1 MPDSTADLP
10 SRLADSLTATTV
22 WQQELIAKLL
32 ERGNTEA
39 ESGLDVAL
47 IIHDLHAQ
55 VETLTAAKVVAEQ
68 RAVDLHAALH
78 DACDQRDAYKAAQ
91 ESRECCQ
98 DPWLVTVPV
107 TEPATADG
115 NTVAASGADCADTD
129 AAAEPDSEMQSA
141 LGLPTELVD
150 SIRQAALASLTAIDQ
165 CREAFENG
173 DDGKAFKCMKHAA
186 AHMRRVIDG
195 LKTVNNIVNGGEERC
210 L

>member
-32 ERGNTEA
+32 ERGNAEA

-55 VETLTAAKVVAEQ
+55 VEALTAAKVVAEQ
-68 RAVDLHAALH
+68 RATDLHAALH
-78 DACDQRDAYKAAQ
+78 DACDQRDAYKAAH

-107 TEPATADG
+107 TEPATG
-115 NTVAASGADCADTD
+115 RSGADTGASSGTDCADTD
-129 AAAEPDSEMQSA
+129 AEPDSGMQPA
-141 LGLPTELVD
+141 LELPTELVD
-150 SIRQAALASLTAIDQ
+150 SIRQAAAAALTAIDR
-165 CREAFENG
+165 CREAFEEG
-173 DDGKAFKCMKHAA
+173 DDSQAFKCMKHAA

-195 LKTVNNIVNGGEERC
+195 LKTVNNIVNGGEE
-210 L
+210 

>member
-55 VETLTAAKVVAEQ
+55 VEALTAAKVVAEQ
-68 RAVDLHAALH
+68 RAADLHAALH
-78 DACDQRDAYKAAQ
+78 DACDQRDAYKAAH

-107 TEPATADG
+107 TEPATGRSGADTG
-115 NTVAASGADCADTD
+115 ASSGADCADAD
-129 AAAEPDSEMQSA
+129 AEPDSGMQPV
-141 LGLPTELVD
+141 LELPTELVGT
-150 SIRQAALASLTAIDQ
+150 IRQAAAAALTAIDQ

-195 LKTVNNIVNGGEERC
+195 LKTVNSIVNGGEE
-210 L
+210 

>member
-1 MPDSTADLP
+1 MSDSTADLP

-32 ERGNTEA
+32 ERGNAEA
-39 ESGLDVAL
+39 ESGLDIAL

-68 RAVDLHAALH
+68 RAADLHAALH
-78 DACDQRDAYKAAQ
+78 DACDQRDAYKAAH

-107 TEPATADG
+107 TEPATGQFGAG
-115 NTVAASGADCADTD
+115 TGADADCIDTD
-129 AAAEPDSEMQSA
+129 AEPDSGMQPA
-141 LGLPTELVD
+141 LELPMDLVG
-150 SIRQAALASLTAIDQ
+150 SIRQAAVAALTAIDQ
-165 CREAFENG
+165 CRGAFENG
-173 DDGKAFKCMKHAA
+173 DDGKAFKNMKHAA

-195 LKTVNNIVNGGEERC
+195 LKTVSGIVNGGEE
-210 L
+210 

>member
-32 ERGNTEA
+32 ERGNAEA

-68 RAVDLHAALH
+68 RAADLHAALH
-78 DACDQRDAYKAAQ
+78 DACDQRDAYKAAAH

-107 TEPATADG
+107 TEPTTG
-115 NTVAASGADCADTD
+115 MVGADMGAD
-129 AAAEPDSEMQSA
+129 AAADCVDIDAEPVLEMQSA
-141 LGLPTELVD
+141 LELPTGLVG
-150 SIRQAALASLTAIDQ
+150 SIRQAAVAALTAIDQ
-165 CREAFENG
+165 CRGAFENG

-195 LKTVNNIVNGGEERC
+195 LKTVSSIVNGGEE
-210 L
+210 

>member
-1 MPDSTADLP
+1 MPDSTADLS

-22 WQQELIAKLL
+22 WQQELIAKLF
-32 ERGNTEA
+32 ERGNAEA

-55 VETLTAAKVVAEQ
+55 VETLTAAKAAAEQ
-68 RAVDLHAALH
+68 RAADLHAALH

-91 ESRECCQ
+91 ELECCQ
-98 DPWLVTVPV
+98 DPWLVTVSVP
-107 TEPATADG
+107 EPATADG

-141 LGLPTELVD
+141 LELPTELVD
-150 SIRQAALASLTAIDQ
+150 SIRQAALAALTAIDQ

-186 AHMRRVIDG
+186 AHMRRVVDG
-195 LKTVNNIVNGGEERC
+195 LKTVSSIVNGGEE
-210 L
+210 

>member
-68 RAVDLHAALH
+68 
-78 DACDQRDAYKAAQ
+78 
-91 ESRECCQ
+91 ESRECC
-98 DPWLVTVPV
+98 
-107 TEPATADG
+107 TADG

-210 L
+210 LRPLPLQGQ

>member
-10 SRLADSLTATTV
+10 SLLADSLTSTTV
-22 WQQELIAKLL
+22 WQQELIVKLL
-32 ERGNTEA
+32 ERGNAEA

-68 RAVDLHAALH
+68 RAADLHAALH

-91 ESRECCQ
+91 ESKECCQ

-107 TEPATADG
+107 TEPAAADG
-115 NTVAASGADCADTD
+115 NAGAASGGGCVDADT
-129 AAAEPDSEMQSA
+129 EPDSEMQSA

-195 LKTVNNIVNGGEERC
+195 LKTVNNIVNGGEE
-210 L
+210 

>member
-22 WQQELIAKLL
+22 WQQGLIAKLL
-32 ERGNTEA
+32 ERGNAEA

-68 RAVDLHAALH
+68 RAADLYAALH

-107 TEPATADG
+107 TEPATGRGGADTG
-115 NTVAASGADCADTD
+115 ASSGTDCADTD
-129 AAAEPDSEMQSA
+129 AEPDSGMQPA
-141 LGLPTELVD
+141 LELPTELVD
-150 SIRQAALASLTAIDQ
+150 SIRQAAAAALTAIDR
-165 CREAFENG
+165 CREAFEEG
-173 DDGKAFKCMKHAA
+173 DDSQAFKCMKHAA

-195 LKTVNNIVNGGEERC
+195 LKTVNNIVNGGEE
-210 L
+210 

>member
-68 RAVDLHAALH
+68 RAADLHAALH
-78 DACDQRDAYKAAQ
+78 DACDQRDACKAAQ

-107 TEPATADG
+107 TEPATG
-115 NTVAASGADCADTD
+115 RGGADTGAD
-129 AAAEPDSEMQSA
+129 AAAGCVGVDAEPDSEMQSA
-141 LGLPTELVD
+141 LELPMDLVD
-150 SIRQAALASLTAIDQ
+150 SIRQAAVAALTAIDQ
-165 CREAFENG
+165 CRGAFENG
-173 DDGKAFKCMKHAA
+173 DDGKAFKNMKHAA

-195 LKTVNNIVNGGEERC
+195 LKTVSSIVNGGEE
-210 L
+210 

>member
-32 ERGNTEA
+32 ERGNAEA

-68 RAVDLHAALH
+68 RAADLHAALH

-107 TEPATADG
+107 TEPVTADG
-115 NTVAASGADCADTD
+115 NAGAASGGGCVDADT
-129 AAAEPDSEMQSA
+129 EPDSEMQSA

-195 LKTVNNIVNGGEERC
+195 LKTVNNIVNGGEE
-210 L
+210 

>member
-32 ERGNTEA
+32 ERGNAEA
-39 ESGLDVAL
+39 ESGLDIAL

-68 RAVDLHAALH
+68 RAADLHAALH
-78 DACDQRDAYKAAQ
+78 DACEQRDAYKAAQ

-107 TEPATADG
+107 TEPATG
-115 NTVAASGADCADTD
+115 MVGADTGADADCIDTD
-129 AAAEPDSEMQSA
+129 AAAELDSEMQVV
-141 LGLPTELVD
+141 LELPTDLVD
-150 SIRQAALASLTAIDQ
+150 SIRQAAAAALTAIDQ
-165 CREAFENG
+165 CRGAFEDG

-195 LKTVNNIVNGGEERC
+195 LKTVNNIVNGGEE
-210 L
+210 

>member
-32 ERGNTEA
+32 ERGNAEA

-68 RAVDLHAALH
+68 RAADLHAALH
-78 DACDQRDAYKAAQ
+78 DACDQRDAYKAAH

-107 TEPATADG
+107 TEPAAADG
-115 NTVAASGADCADTD
+115 NAGAASGGGCVDADT
-129 AAAEPDSEMQSA
+129 EPDSEMQSA

-173 DDGKAFKCMKHAA
+173 DDGKAFKCMKHTA

-195 LKTVNNIVNGGEERC
+195 LKTVNNIVNGGEE
-210 L
+210 

>member
-1 MPDSTADLP
+1 MSDSTADLP

-32 ERGNTEA
+32 ERGNAEA

-68 RAVDLHAALH
+68 RAADLHAALH
-78 DACDQRDAYKAAQ
+78 DACDQRDAYKAVQ

-107 TEPATADG
+107 TEPATG
-115 NTVAASGADCADTD
+115 RCGADTGADADCIDTD
-129 AAAEPDSEMQSA
+129 AAAEPDSEMQPA

-150 SIRQAALASLTAIDQ
+150 SIRQAALAALTAIDQ

-195 LKTVNNIVNGGEERC
+195 LKTVNNIVNGGEE
-210 L
+210 

>member
-22 WQQELIAKLL
+22 WQQELIVKLL
-32 ERGNTEA
+32 ERGNAEA

-55 VETLTAAKVVAEQ
+55 VEALTAAKVVAEQ
-68 RAVDLHAALH
+68 RAADLHAALH

-91 ESRECCQ
+91 ELECCQ

-141 LGLPTELVD
+141 LELPMDLVD

-186 AHMRRVIDG
+186 AHMRRVVDG
-195 LKTVNNIVNGGEERC
+195 LKTVSSIVNGGEE
-210 L
+210 

>member
-32 ERGNTEA
+32 ERGNAEA

-68 RAVDLHAALH
+68 RAADLYAALH

-107 TEPATADG
+107 TEPATG
-115 NTVAASGADCADTD
+115 RCGADTGADADCIDTN
-129 AAAEPDSEMQSA
+129 AAAEPDSGMQSA
-141 LGLPTELVD
+141 PELPTELVD
-150 SIRQAALASLTAIDQ
+150 SIRQAAAAALTAIDQ

-195 LKTVNNIVNGGEERC
+195 LKTVNNIVNGGEE
-210 L
+210 

>member
-32 ERGNTEA
+32 ERGNAEA

-68 RAVDLHAALH
+68 RAADLHAALH

-107 TEPATADG
+107 TEPATG
-115 NTVAASGADCADTD
+115 MVGADTGADAD
-129 AAAEPDSEMQSA
+129 AGCVDVDAELDSGMQSA
-141 LGLPTELVD
+141 LELPTELVD
-150 SIRQAALASLTAIDQ
+150 SIRQAAAAALTAIDQ
-165 CREAFENG
+165 CRAAFE
-173 DDGKAFKCMKHAA
+173 DGNDGRAFKCMKHAA

-195 LKTVNNIVNGGEERC
+195 LKTVNDIVNGGEE
-210 L
+210 

>member
-32 ERGNTEA
+32 ERGNAEA
-39 ESGLDVAL
+39 ESGLDIAL

-68 RAVDLHAALH
+68 RAADLHAALH
-78 DACDQRDAYKAAQ
+78 DACDQRDAYKAAH

-107 TEPATADG
+107 TEPATG
-115 NTVAASGADCADTD
+115 MVGADTGADAGCIDTD

-141 LGLPTELVD
+141 LGLPTGLVD

-165 CREAFENG
+165 CRGAFENG

-186 AHMRRVIDG
+186 AHMRRVVDG
-195 LKTVNNIVNGGEERC
+195 LKTVNDIVNGGEE
-210 L
+210 

>member
-32 ERGNTEA
+32 ERGNAEA
-39 ESGLDVAL
+39 ESGLDIAL

-68 RAVDLHAALH
+68 RAADLHAALH

-98 DPWLVTVPV
+98 DPRLVTVPV

-115 NTVAASGADCADTD
+115 NAGAASGGGCVDADT
-129 AAAEPDSEMQSA
+129 EPDSEMQSA

-150 SIRQAALASLTAIDQ
+150 SIRQAAAAALTAIDQ

-195 LKTVNNIVNGGEERC
+195 LKTVNNIVNGGEE
-210 L
+210 

>member
-32 ERGNTEA
+32 ERGNAEA
-39 ESGLDVAL
+39 ESGLDIAL

-68 RAVDLHAALH
+68 RAADLHAALH

-115 NTVAASGADCADTD
+115 NAGAASGGGCVD
-129 AAAEPDSEMQSA
+129 ANTEPDSEMQSA

-186 AHMRRVIDG
+186 AHMRRVVDG
-195 LKTVNNIVNGGEERC
+195 LKTVSSIVNGGEE
-210 L
+210 

>member
-1 MPDSTADLP
+1 MPDSTDISA
-10 SRLADSLTATTV
+10 RLADSLTATTV

-32 ERGNTEA
+32 ERGNAEA
-39 ESGLDVAL
+39 ESGLDIAL

-68 RAVDLHAALH
+68 RAADLHAALH
-78 DACDQRDAYKAAQ
+78 DACDQRDAYKAAH

-107 TEPATADG
+107 TEPAAADG
-115 NTVAASGADCADTD
+115 NAGAASGGGCVDADT
-129 AAAEPDSEMQSA
+129 EPDSEMQSA

-150 SIRQAALASLTAIDQ
+150 SIRQAALAALTAIDQ
-165 CREAFENG
+165 CRGAFEDG

-195 LKTVNNIVNGGEERC
+195 LKTVNNIVNGGEE
-210 L
+210 

>member
-32 ERGNTEA
+32 ERGNAEA
-39 ESGLDVAL
+39 ESGLDIAL
-47 IIHDLHAQ
+47 IIHDLHTQ

-68 RAVDLHAALH
+68 RAADLHAALH

-107 TEPATADG
+107 TEPVTADG
-115 NTVAASGADCADTD
+115 NAGAASGGGCVDADT
-129 AAAEPDSEMQSA
+129 EPDSEMQSA

-195 LKTVNNIVNGGEERC
+195 LKTVNNIVNGGEE
-210 L
+210 

>member
-32 ERGNTEA
+32 ERGNAEA

-68 RAVDLHAALH
+68 RAADLHAALH
-78 DACDQRDAYKAAQ
+78 DACDQRDAYKAAH

-107 TEPATADG
+107 TEPAAADG
-115 NTVAASGADCADTD
+115 NAGAPSGGGCVDADT
-129 AAAEPDSEMQSA
+129 EPDSEMQSA

-150 SIRQAALASLTAIDQ
+150 SIRQAAAAALTAIDQ

-173 DDGKAFKCMKHAA
+173 DDGKAFKCMKRAA

-195 LKTVNNIVNGGEERC
+195 LKTVNNIVNGGEE
-210 L
+210 

>member
-32 ERGNTEA
+32 ERGNAEA
-39 ESGLDVAL
+39 ESGLDIAL

-68 RAVDLHAALH
+68 RAADLHAALH
-78 DACDQRDAYKAAQ
+78 DACDQRDAYKAVH

-115 NTVAASGADCADTD
+115 NAGAASGGGCVDADT
-129 AAAEPDSEMQSA
+129 EPDSEMQSA

-186 AHMRRVIDG
+186 AHMRRVVDG
-195 LKTVNNIVNGGEERC
+195 LKTVNNIVNGGEE
-210 L
+210 

>member
-32 ERGNTEA
+32 ERGNAEA

-68 RAVDLHAALH
+68 RAADLHAALH
-78 DACDQRDAYKAAQ
+78 DACDQRDAYKAAH

-98 DPWLVTVPV
+98 DPWLVAVPV
-107 TEPATADG
+107 TEPATGQFGAG
-115 NTVAASGADCADTD
+115 TGADADCIDTD
-129 AAAEPDSEMQSA
+129 TEPDSEMQSA

-195 LKTVNNIVNGGEERC
+195 LKTVNNIVNGGEG
-210 L
+210 

>member
-22 WQQELIAKLL
+22 WQQELIARLL
-32 ERGNTEA
+32 ERGNAEA

-68 RAVDLHAALH
+68 RAADLHAALH

-107 TEPATADG
+107 TEPAAADG
-115 NTVAASGADCADTD
+115 NAGAASGGGCVDADT
-129 AAAEPDSEMQSA
+129 EPDSEMQSA

-150 SIRQAALASLTAIDQ
+150 SIRQAALAALTAIDQ

-195 LKTVNNIVNGGEERC
+195 LKTVNNIVNGGEE
-210 L
+210 

>member
-1 MPDSTADLP
+1 MPDSAADLP

-32 ERGNTEA
+32 ERGNAEA

-68 RAVDLHAALH
+68 RAADLHAALH
-78 DACDQRDAYKAAQ
+78 DACDQRDAYKAAH

-107 TEPATADG
+107 TEPAAADG
-115 NTVAASGADCADTD
+115 NAGAASGGGCVDADT
-129 AAAEPDSEMQSA
+129 EPDSEMQSA

-195 LKTVNNIVNGGEERC
+195 LKTVNNIVNGGEE
-210 L
+210 

>member
-1 MPDSTADLP
+1 MSDSTADLP

-32 ERGNTEA
+32 ERGNAEA

-68 RAVDLHAALH
+68 RAADLHAALH

-91 ESRECCQ
+91 ESKECCQ

-107 TEPATADG
+107 TEPATGRSSAD
-115 NTVAASGADCADTD
+115 TGADADCIDTD
-129 AAAEPDSEMQSA
+129 AAAEPDSGMQPVPE
-141 LGLPTELVD
+141 LPMGLVN
-150 SIRQAALASLTAIDQ
+150 SIRQAAAAALTAIDQ

-195 LKTVNNIVNGGEERC
+195 LKTVNNIVNVGEE
-210 L
+210 

>member
-32 ERGNTEA
+32 ERGNAEA
-39 ESGLDVAL
+39 ESGLDIAL

-68 RAVDLHAALH
+68 RAADLHAALH

-115 NTVAASGADCADTD
+115 NAGAASGGGCVDADT
-129 AAAEPDSEMQSA
+129 EPDSEMQSA

-150 SIRQAALASLTAIDQ
+150 SIRQAAAAALTAIDQ

-195 LKTVNNIVNGGEERC
+195 LKTVNNIVNGGEE
-210 L
+210 

>member
-68 RAVDLHAALH
+68 RAADLHAALH

-107 TEPATADG
+107 TEPATG
-115 NTVAASGADCADTD
+115 RGGADTGAD
-129 AAAEPDSEMQSA
+129 AAAGCVGVDAEPDSEMQSA
-141 LGLPTELVD
+141 LELPMDLVD
-150 SIRQAALASLTAIDQ
+150 SIRQAAVAALTAIDQ
-165 CREAFENG
+165 CRGAFENG
-173 DDGKAFKCMKHAA
+173 DDGKAFKNMKHAA

-195 LKTVNNIVNGGEERC
+195 LKTVSSIVNGGEE
-210 L
+210 

>member
-32 ERGNTEA
+32 ERGNAEA
-39 ESGLDVAL
+39 ESGLDIAL

-68 RAVDLHAALH
+68 RAADLHAALH
-78 DACDQRDAYKAAQ
+78 DACDQRDAYKAAH

-115 NTVAASGADCADTD
+115 NAGAASGGGCVDADT
-129 AAAEPDSEMQSA
+129 EPDSEMQSA
-141 LGLPTELVD
+141 LGLSTELVD

-186 AHMRRVIDG
+186 AHMRRVVDG
-195 LKTVNNIVNGGEERC
+195 LKTVNNIVNGGEE
-210 L
+210 

>member
-32 ERGNTEA
+32 ERGNAEA

-68 RAVDLHAALH
+68 RAADLHAALH
-78 DACDQRDAYKAAQ
+78 DACDQRDAYKAAH

-107 TEPATADG
+107 TEPAAADG
-115 NTVAASGADCADTD
+115 NAGAASGGGCVDADT
-129 AAAEPDSEMQSA
+129 EPDSEMQSA

-150 SIRQAALASLTAIDQ
+150 SIRQAAAAALTAIDQ

-195 LKTVNNIVNGGEERC
+195 LKTVNNIVNGGEE
-210 L
+210 

>member
-32 ERGNTEA
+32 ERGNAEA

-68 RAVDLHAALH
+68 RAADLHAALH
-78 DACDQRDAYKAAQ
+78 DACDQRDAYKAAH

-107 TEPATADG
+107 TEPAAADG
-115 NTVAASGADCADTD
+115 NAGAASGGGCVDTD

-195 LKTVNNIVNGGEERC
+195 LKTVNNIVNGGEE
-210 L
+210 

>member
-1 MPDSTADLP
+1 M
-10 SRLADSLTATTV
+10 
-22 WQQELIAKLL
+22 IARLL
-32 ERGNTEA
+32 ERGNAEA
-39 ESGLDVAL
+39 ESGLDIAL

-68 RAVDLHAALH
+68 RAADLHAALH

-107 TEPATADG
+107 TEPAAADG
-115 NTVAASGADCADTD
+115 NAGAASGGGCVDADT
-129 AAAEPDSEMQSA
+129 EPDSEMQSA

-150 SIRQAALASLTAIDQ
+150 SIRQAALAALTAIDQ

-195 LKTVNNIVNGGEERC
+195 LKTVNNIVNGGEE
-210 L
+210 